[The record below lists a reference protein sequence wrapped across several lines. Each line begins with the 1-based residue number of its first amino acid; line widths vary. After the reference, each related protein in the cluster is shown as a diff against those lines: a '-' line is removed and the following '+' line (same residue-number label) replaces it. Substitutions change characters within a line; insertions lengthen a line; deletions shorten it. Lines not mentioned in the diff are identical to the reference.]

1 LRLHEYHA
9 RSVEATLSRADEAI
23 HRMERLLTKGG
34 QEGVVS
40 KIEDTLSPE
49 LREVLL
55 SQLRTLQVMLAR
67 MANSFSLDPHPLD
80 IRRVLDA
87 EISTLW
93 VLFEDCRPAR
103 MKGYGQEF
111 APEARAALEETV
123 EGLVAHVLTMRARL
137 DGA

>member
-1 LRLHEYHA
+1 MRLHEYHA
-9 RSVEATLSRADEAI
+9 RSLEATLSRADEAI
-23 HRMERLLTKGG
+23 RRMEQLLTNGG
-34 QEGVVS
+34 QDGIVR

-49 LREVLL
+49 SREVLL
-55 SQLRTLQVMLAR
+55 SQLHSLQSKLAT
-67 MANSFSLDPHPLD
+67 MAKSFSLDPHTLD

-111 APEARAALEETV
+111 APDARATLEETV
-123 EGLVAHVLTMRARL
+123 ENLAAHVRTMRAQL
-137 DGA
+137 D